1 MIFLHAFGI
10 KEANN
15 NNNNIR
21 FEEINEKLL
30 PQLIT
35 ETNICKIS

>member
-1 MIFLHAFGI
+1 MIFLHAFGVES
-10 KEANN
+10 KKQKK
-15 NNNNIR
+15 IR

>member
-10 KEANN
+10 KEAN